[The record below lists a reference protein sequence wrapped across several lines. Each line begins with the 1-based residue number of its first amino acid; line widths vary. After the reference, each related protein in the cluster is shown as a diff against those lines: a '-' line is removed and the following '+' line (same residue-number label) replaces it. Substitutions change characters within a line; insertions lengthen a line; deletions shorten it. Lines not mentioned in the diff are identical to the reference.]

1 MQVGGHEGCV
11 MFEVSLSLCVC
22 VFVGGAQRFVC
33 FDMKMINEWRFKD
46 ES

>member
-1 MQVGGHEGCV
+1 MRVVWCLR
-11 MFEVSLSLCVC
+11 FISVC